1 MVAPKDSSSLIH
13 RLRSPSGFADE
24 FARLRPFIRKRITD
38 RLDRR
43 VRSRVDPSD
52 ILQDTFVVAQA
63 RISDFLRSRPMQFR
77 NWLKLLARQL
87 VIGAH
92 RRHLG
97 SKKRSV
103 RREKADIVNSSA
115 EVQLPDREQRPIDSL
130 IARDS
135 KRLLTELFARLS
147 PSDRRI
153 LTLRHLEEKSNLEVA
168 DLLGISPVTA
178 SKRHSRALQRLR
190 DFAAAETTQ

>member
-1 MVAPKDSSSLIH
+1 MSNAKDPSSLVH
-13 RLRSPSGFADE
+13 RLRSPGGFADE
-24 FARLRPFIRKRITD
+24 FARLRPFIRKRVAD
-38 RLDRR
+38 RLDQR

-63 RISDFLRSRPMQFR
+63 RISVFLRSRPMLFR

-87 VIGAH
+87 VIGMH
-92 RRHLG
+92 RRHVG

-103 RREKADIVNSSA
+103 RRENANISHSPDG
-115 EVQLPDREQRPIDSL
+115 VQLADRERQPVDSL
-130 IARDS
+130 IAVDS
-135 KRLLTELFARLS
+135 KRKLTDLFARLS

-153 LTLRHLEEKSNLEVA
+153 LTLRHLEEKSNQEVA
-168 DLLGISPVTA
+168 TLLGISPIAA

-190 DFAAAETTQ
+190 EFATSSEL